1 MKKFFLAAL
10 LAAGTFNAFGAACA
24 NGSIQAQINAGSCTI
39 NGWTLDTWGLS
50 PSATANGYN
59 AVPIADNILVSFQ
72 SLTNGLTQGFSVTF
86 SNNGLANNGFFTAVP
101 GTPNQSANFNTNF
114 SILGAPIAVVDLS
127 VAGASVNSP
136 SLTGQI
142 SIQKIVYNPL
152 APPPGNPSLGDNNI
166 LTNNGGQS
174 QNPINIYNNQNNALG
189 RVSVADVY
197 QITAGNNGTGA
208 TLTSYTNTFYGA
220 TPQDTGVPEPM
231 SFVLMGAGLVGIAAL
246 RRRNG

>member
-24 NGSIQAQINAGSCTI
+24 TGSIQAQINAGSCTI

-50 PSATANGYN
+50 PAATANGYN

-72 SLTNGLTQGFSVTF
+72 SLMNGSTPGFSVTF

-114 SILGAPIAVVDLS
+114 SIVGAPIAVVDLS
-127 VAGASVNSP
+127 VQGASVISP
-136 SLTGQI
+136 SGSGQI
-142 SIQKIVYNPL
+142 AVQKIVYNPL
-152 APPPGNPSLGDNNI
+152 APPPASPSLGDSNV
-166 LTNNGGQS
+166 LTINGFQS
-174 QNPINIYNNQNNALG
+174 SNPINVYNNQNNALG

-197 QITAGNNGTGA
+197 QITAGNNGAGA
-208 TLTSYTNTFYGA
+208 TLTSYTNTFYGQ
-220 TPQDTGVPEPM
+220 TPQTGVPEPM

>member
-50 PSATANGYN
+50 PNATANGYN

-72 SLTNGLTQGFSVTF
+72 SLLNGATPGFSVTF
-86 SNNGLANNGFFTAVP
+86 SNNGLANNGFFTAIP
-101 GTPNQSANFNTNF
+101 GLPNQSANFNTNF
-114 SILGAPIAVVDLS
+114 SVVGAPIVTVDLG
-127 VAGASVNSP
+127 VNGANVNSP
-136 SLTGQI
+136 SFSGQI
-142 SIQKIVYNPL
+142 SVQKIVYNPL
-152 APPPGNPSLGDNNI
+152 APPPANPSLGDNNV
-166 LTNNGGQS
+166 LTTNGGQS
-174 QNPINIYNNQNNALG
+174 TNPINVYNDPGNALG
-189 RVSVADVY
+189 RISVADIY
-197 QITAGNNGTGA
+197 QITAGNKGTGS
-208 TLTSYTNTFYGA
+208 TLSSYTNIFYGQ
-220 TPQDTGVPEPM
+220 TPQTGVPEPM